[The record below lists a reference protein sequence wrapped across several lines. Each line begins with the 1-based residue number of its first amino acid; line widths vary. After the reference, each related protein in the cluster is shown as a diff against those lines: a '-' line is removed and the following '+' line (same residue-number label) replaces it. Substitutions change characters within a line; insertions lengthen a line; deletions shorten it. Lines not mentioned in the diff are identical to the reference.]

1 MTLTQLSYIIAVDK
15 YRHFATAAEK
25 TYVTQPTL
33 SMQIHKLEDELG
45 ITIFDRSKSPVIPT
59 EVGEKIIEQAKVVLQ
74 ESKQISDIANFT
86 ETELRGTF
94 RVGIIPTVAPYLVPL
109 FLRKFVKDH
118 PSVELVFEEL
128 LTNEVIEKIGGDEL
142 DAGVIATPTK
152 QSFIY
157 SEDLFVEPF
166 TGYLSTKH
174 PLTDSK
180 KLSMQDLNNTNIWLL
195 NEGHCFRDQTIKICR
210 EAAKKKNRGAGAI
223 EFKSGNLETLKKLV
237 EQNFGMTLL
246 PWTAVRNFDAS
257 CANAVIKE
265 FEEPIP
271 SRKVRLIYG
280 RKHLKQNI
288 IAAFK
293 EAICSSLPDELQ
305 SKEER
310 LLIE

>member
-15 YRHFATAAEK
+15 YRHFATAADK

-59 EVGEKIIEQAKVVLQ
+59 EVGEKIIEQAKIILK
-74 ESKQISDIANFT
+74 ESKELSDIANFS
-86 ETELRGTF
+86 ESELKGTF

-109 FLRKFVKDH
+109 FLRDFVKDH

-128 LTNEVIEKIGGDEL
+128 LTNEVIEKISADEL
-142 DAGVIATPTK
+142 DAGIIATPTK

-166 TGYLSTKH
+166 TGYLSSKH
-174 PLTDSK
+174 TLTGRK
-180 KLSMQDLNNTNIWLL
+180 KLSMKDLNNTNIWLL

-246 PWTAVRNFDAS
+246 PWTAVRNFDSS

-265 FEEPIP
+265 FEEPKP
-271 SRKVRLIYG
+271 SRKVRLIFG
-280 RKHLKQNI
+280 RKHLKNNI

-293 EAICSSLPDELQ
+293 ESICNSLPNELH
-305 SKEER
+305 STEER